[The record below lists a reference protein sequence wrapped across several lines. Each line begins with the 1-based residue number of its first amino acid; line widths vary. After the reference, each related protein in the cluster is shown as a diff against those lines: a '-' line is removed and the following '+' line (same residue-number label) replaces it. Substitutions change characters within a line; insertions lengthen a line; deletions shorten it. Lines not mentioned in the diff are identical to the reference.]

1 VSAPGR
7 TGAMRSH
14 AYLPLPLV
22 LALRAILGRQRALS
36 LVTLLA
42 IAASVTLATGLEMS
56 SRSVEGE
63 LELTA
68 RSVAGAAEL
77 EVVGG
82 SAGIPESLL
91 EEVAS
96 VPGVRVAAPFVQAA
110 FRLAR
115 DDARGAGVHVLGV
128 DLLADPEIRS
138 YAGHAEV
145 SDPLRLLA
153 GKDGLIV
160 SEALAERLGLHEGD
174 VLALRLGERPV
185 ELTVRGM
192 LAPEGLA
199 AAYGGQVAVMDVFAL
214 QAVAEREGWL
224 DRIDVVL
231 EDGAERD
238 ATLETLRTA
247 IAGRATVQ
255 PASAR
260 DAWVESA
267 LRTVRI
273 VVSALLV
280 VAILVASLVSYSAL
294 SLFVDRRIPE
304 IALLRA
310 AGLEPRRVSRFLY
323 VDAALLAL
331 VGTGLG
337 TLCGR
342 FLSEGF
348 LRALSWISGF
358 LNGVELS
365 ALELRA
371 STLATAALVG
381 GLVAFA
387 GVLEPAHR
395 ATRRPPLDVLLALPS
410 EDELAGV
417 RRRRPFLAAGA
428 LILLA
433 AAIALPGLPPI
444 LRVAGVIVSGLGALG
459 LLARAGIPPLLRGAR
474 PALDRL
480 LPGIGRLAGASLA
493 ARPAQTTLAVVCV
506 GGVVA
511 GITISLTVAQS
522 ATRTLDGWMADQ
534 FRGGVFVTAGP
545 LAAARPDQVILPA
558 SVRAI
563 RETPGVRGVFEHVGE
578 KILYQGEEVLLA
590 AGTME
595 VMARY
600 GRLPVLEGDARAVAE
615 AVAAG
620 GIAVSD
626 RFAWRFGV
634 AAGDV
639 ITLDTPK
646 GPRSFRI
653 AGRIRDYAGPAGS
666 LNLDLRVYDEL
677 WPRRGARD
685 LVLWTEGAPEP
696 VLDAIRARVPVEQAL
711 FFAHG
716 EDLTRFASRLLRRFE
731 GILASVSLMTAL
743 LGGITVWNLMLSAV
757 TARTREF
764 ALLLAT
770 GATRAQVRTLTLVDG
785 LMLGAFGGVAGVALG
800 LLAGYPVVSR
810 VMSDALG
817 WSLQFSVHPLDLA
830 LLGGGL
836 VVASILASLY
846 PARVAARVPMR
857 EASAAE

>member
-1 VSAPGR
+1 
-7 TGAMRSH
+7 MRSLG
-14 AYLPLPLV
+14 YLPLPLV
-22 LALRAILGRQRALS
+22 LALRAHFGRQRALS
-36 LVTLLA
+36 LVSLLA
-42 IAASVTLATGLEMS
+42 IAASVMLATGLEMS
-56 SRSVEGE
+56 SRSVEAE
-63 LELTA
+63 LERTA

-91 EEVAS
+91 DEVAA
-96 VPGVRVAAPFVQAA
+96 VPGVRVAAPVVQAA
-110 FRLAR
+110 FRLER

-138 YAGHAEV
+138 YAGHAAV

-160 SEALAERLGLHEGD
+160 SEALAERLDLHEGEA
-174 VLALRLGERPV
+174 LALRLGERPV
-185 ELTVRGM
+185 VLTVRGL
-192 LAPEGLA
+192 LAPEGVA
-199 AAYGGQVAVMDVFAL
+199 AAYAGQVAVMDVFAL
-214 QAVAEREGWL
+214 QDVVGRTGWL

-231 EDGAERD
+231 EAGAERA
-238 ATLETLRTA
+238 ATLEALRGA
-247 IAGRATVQ
+247 VSGRATVQ

-260 DAWVESA
+260 DSWVESA

-280 VAILVASLVSYSAL
+280 VAILVASIVSYSAL

-310 AGLEPRRVSRFLY
+310 AGLEPRRVRRFLY

-331 VGTGLG
+331 AGTGIGAL
-337 TLCGR
+337 LGR

-365 ALELRA
+365 QLALRG

-395 ATRRPPLDVLLALPS
+395 AARRAPLDVLLAAPS
-410 EDELAGV
+410 EHERAGA
-417 RRRRPFLAAGA
+417 RRRFP
-428 LILLA
+428 LLA
-433 AAIALPGLPPI
+433 AAALALLAVAIALPGLPPI
-444 LRVAGVIVSGLGALG
+444 LRVAGVLLAGLGCLG
-459 LLARAGIPPLLRGAR
+459 LLARAGIPTLLRAAR
-474 PALDRL
+474 PALDRV

-493 ARPAQTTLAVVCV
+493 ARPAQTTLAIVCV

-511 GITISLTVAQS
+511 GITISLSVAQS
-522 ATRTLDGWMADQ
+522 ATRTLDAWMADQ

-545 LAAARPDQVILPA
+545 LAAARPEHVILPA

-578 KILYQGEEVLLA
+578 KILYRGEEVLLA
-590 AGTME
+590 AGNMA
-595 VMARY
+595 VMARH
-600 GRLPVLEGDARAVAE
+600 GRLPVLEGDPREIAL

-634 AAGDV
+634 GAGDEL
-639 ITLDTPK
+639 TLDTPK
-646 GPRSFRI
+646 GRRSFRV

-666 LNLDLRVYDEL
+666 LNLDLRVYDAL

-685 LVLWTEGAPEP
+685 LVLWTEGPPEP
-696 VLDAIRARVPVEQAL
+696 VLDAIRARVPAEQAL

-716 EDLTRFASRLLRRFE
+716 EDLTRFASRLLRRFQ

-757 TARTREF
+757 TARTHEF

-770 GATRAQVRTLTLVDG
+770 GATRAQVRILTLVDG
-785 LMLGAFGGVAGVALG
+785 LLLGACGGAAGVALG

-817 WSLQFSVHPLDLA
+817 WSLRFAVHPLDLA

-836 VVASILASLY
+836 LVASLLASLY
-846 PARVAARVPMR
+846 PARVAAAVPMR